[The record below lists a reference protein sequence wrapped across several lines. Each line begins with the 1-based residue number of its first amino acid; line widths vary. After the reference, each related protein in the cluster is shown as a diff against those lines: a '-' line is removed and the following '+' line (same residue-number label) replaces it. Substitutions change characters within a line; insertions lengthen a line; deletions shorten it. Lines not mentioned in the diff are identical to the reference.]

1 MTRNETPVESLKGY
15 LRQLSPQT
23 RSRLLAEVERLRQSG
38 EDVPG
43 GDLLLTELRAEIRQ
57 DGRAAERLDQ
67 PARHFFRPLEP
78 YLTDRPSERANAG
91 QISRT
96 SLSAIWDWIG
106 RDLMASMVRA
116 YLADMKKFIATGS
129 QHEIELAVQGF
140 QNKAVK
146 YLEGTLKS
154 ASGLEQARKRLVSY
168 GASQAGVDDLAKM
181 LRALC
186 AREALTQFAQ
196 ALPARIDKLD
206 GARLDKTS
214 AALDAFAAKNGETV
228 PFALV
233 LVGQRLVAP
242 WQLLR
247 LATKA
252 VETKDAAAIAAAPY
266 ALAVGMVL
274 DQLEDQAEVLYAALK
289 DEHLPRAKE
298 ILSGIY
304 DVEYQLGVRIDFGE
318 SAWGRQL
325 DTIMARVERYLSTEM
340 TTLPSGLRHV
350 LGSRSLKGHLSL
362 TGQLTWLKYK
372 CRDALTGGV
381 AYGRNMISGIRGK
394 GAA

>member
-23 RSRLLAEVERLRQSG
+23 RSRLLAEIERLRQSG

-43 GDLLLTELRAEIRQ
+43 GDLLLGELRAEFRQ
-57 DGRAAERLDQ
+57 DGRAVERLEQ

-78 YLTDRPSERANAG
+78 YLTDRAAERANAG
-91 QISRT
+91 QISRA
-96 SLSAIWDWIG
+96 SLPAIWDWIG

-116 YLADMKKFIATGS
+116 YLSDIKQFIATGG
-129 QHEIELAVQGF
+129 QHEIERATQVF

-146 YLEGTLKS
+146 YLEGALKS
-154 ASGLEQARKRLVSY
+154 ASSLEQARARLVAY
-168 GASQAGVDDLAKM
+168 GAAKAGLDDLTKM
-181 LRALC
+181 LRALR
-186 AREALTQFAQ
+186 AREALTKFAR

-214 AALDAFAAKNGETV
+214 VALDAFAAENGDAV
-228 PFALV
+228 PFALI
-233 LVGQRLVAP
+233 LVGQRLVVP
-242 WQLLR
+242 WQLIR

-252 VETKDAAAIAAAPY
+252 VETKDAAAIAATPY
-266 ALAVGMVL
+266 AISVGLVL

-298 ILSGIY
+298 LLAGIY
-304 DVEYQLGVRIDFGE
+304 DVEHQLGVRIDFGE
-318 SAWGRQL
+318 SPWGRQL

-350 LGSRSLKGHLSL
+350 LGSRGLKSHLSL
-362 TGQLTWLKYK
+362 AGQITWLKYK
-372 CRDALTGGV
+372 CRDALTGSL
-381 AYGRNMISGIRGK
+381 AYGRNLFSGSRG
-394 GAA
+394 

>member
-43 GDLLLTELRAEIRQ
+43 GDLLLGELRAEFRQ
-57 DGRAAERLDQ
+57 DGRAFERLDQ

-78 YLTDRPSERANAG
+78 YLTDRASERANAG
-91 QISRT
+91 QISRS
-96 SLSAIWDWIG
+96 SLPAIWDWIG

-116 YLADMKKFIATGS
+116 YLSDMKQFIATGR
-129 QHEIELAVQGF
+129 QHEIDMATQVF

-146 YLEGTLKS
+146 YLEGALRS
-154 ASGLEQARKRLVSY
+154 ASSLEQARARLVAY
-168 GASQAGVDDLAKM
+168 GAAKAGLDDLTKM
-181 LRALC
+181 LRALR
-186 AREALTQFAQ
+186 ARDALTQFAR

-206 GARLDKTS
+206 GARLDKTK
-214 AALDAFAAKNGETV
+214 AALDAFAADNGEAI
-228 PFALV
+228 PFAII
-233 LVGQRLVAP
+233 LVGQRLAAP
-242 WQLLR
+242 WQLIR

-252 VETKDAAAIAAAPY
+252 VETKDAAAIAATPY
-266 ALAVGMVL
+266 AMAVGMVL

-298 ILSGIY
+298 LLTGIY
-304 DVEYQLGVRIDFGE
+304 DVEHQLGVRIDFGT
-318 SAWGRQL
+318 SPWGRQL
-325 DTIMARVERYLSTEM
+325 DTIMARVERYLNTEM

-350 LGSRSLKGHLSL
+350 LGSRGLKSHLSL
-362 TGQLTWLKYK
+362 AGQLTWLKYK
-372 CRDALTGGV
+372 CRDALTGSV
-381 AYGRNMISGIRGK
+381 AYGRNLFSGSRG
-394 GAA
+394 